1 MTASRTETILAAL
14 ASALAATSGIG
25 GRVWRD
31 RGEAIIRSEC
41 PALLIQAIDED
52 FTGETTCRY
61 DFLLRVRVIILVRGG
76 SVSQTA
82 DPIRTSVH
90 SILMANA
97 TLAGAASILR
107 PGRPFCAW
115 QEEAGDNMPGAC
127 VLTYEIGHRT
137 LSGDLLTA

>member
-1 MTASRTETILAAL
+1 MTASRTETILAAV
-14 ASALAATSGIG
+14 ASALASTAGIG

-41 PALLIQAIDED
+41 PALLIQALDED

-61 DFLLRVRVIILVRGG
+61 DWLLRFRVIILVRGG

-90 SILMANA
+90 SLLMANA
-97 TLAGAASILR
+97 TVNSMASILR
-107 PGRPFCAW
+107 PGRPFCSW
-115 QEEAGDNMPGAC
+115 EEDGGDNAPGAC
-127 VLTYEIGHRT
+127 ILTYEIGHRT
-137 LSGDLLTA
+137 LTGDLTS